1 MTALFVINLLMVS
14 PALSMP
20 SKQTQKSN
28 KEISMKKTELSSQI
42 QIPVSKYK
50 LKNGMT
56 VLLNPDPQTTLAS
69 YYLGI
74 LTGSRHEREGITGIS
89 HMFEHLMFK
98 GTKKFPDI
106 ETTYRENG
114 VSGLNA
120 ETSWDYTGYYASFPE
135 EKLEL
140 ILDVESDRM
149 VHLQLSQEDLN
160 KERQVVQEERRM
172 RVDNSPYGQL
182 FEKAFNLVFQKH
194 PYRWPVIGYAK
205 DIADYKLEDMT
216 KWYKTYYSPNNAVL
230 VISGK
235 FSEKKARKLIEK
247 YFGPLSAKEIPS
259 EQTIN
264 EPEQLQPRTATLEK
278 NVPIENILMIWRT
291 PEYGSKEDLA
301 LKIIS
306 YILGAGESSRLY
318 KQLVRKQSLLQD
330 ISCFLLDLA
339 KHNMFFI
346 SYTLPKQTKESQV
359 KKEILKDLEKIFSE
373 EISPEEFEKV
383 KNIQLNVMVSQL
395 KRSSSRASRLALNE
409 MYFGDYKKLYAHLDQ
424 MENLSTA
431 FIKET
436 AQKYLNGNRISYL
449 KLTPEGK
456 K

>member
-1 MTALFVINLLMVS
+1 
-14 PALSMP
+14 
-20 SKQTQKSN
+20 
-28 KEISMKKTELSSQI
+28 MKKTKLSSQI

-74 LTGSRHEREGITGIS
+74 LTGSRHEKEGITGIS

-140 ILDVESDRM
+140 TLDVESDRM

-160 KERQVVQEERRM
+160 KEKQVVQEERRM

-182 FEKAFNLVFQKH
+182 FEKAFELVFQKH

-205 DIADYKLEDMT
+205 DITDYKLEDMK

-235 FSEKKARKLIEK
+235 FSEKKQENSLK
-247 YFGPLSAKEIPS
+247 
-259 EQTIN
+259 
-264 EPEQLQPRTATLEK
+264 
-278 NVPIENILMIWRT
+278 NIL
-291 PEYGSKEDLA
+291 A
-301 LKIIS
+301 LYPQKKFH
-306 YILGAGESSRLY
+306 RN
-318 KQLVRKQSLLQD
+318 KQSM
-330 ISCFLLDLA
+330 SR
-339 KHNMFFI
+339 NN
-346 SYTLPKQTKESQV
+346 
-359 KKEILKDLEKIFSE
+359 FSLVQ
-373 EISPEEFEKV
+373 P
-383 KNIQLNVMVSQL
+383 L
-395 KRSSSRASRLALNE
+395 
-409 MYFGDYKKLYAHLDQ
+409 
-424 MENLSTA
+424 
-431 FIKET
+431 
-436 AQKYLNGNRISYL
+436 
-449 KLTPEGK
+449 
-456 K
+456 